1 MAIEK
6 NGKILIVDD
15 NEDVLLSLNMLLK
28 PYVEGI
34 RVINTPERIIG
45 MMDSFMPDVIMLDMN
60 FHRDAISGEEGYE
73 WLEKILAHNPKSVV
87 LFITAYVDTEKAV
100 RAIKAG
106 AIDFIPKPWDR
117 NKLLD
122 TVKSAVELSRERN
135 LESSD
140 LQEKESEQNQC
151 FSSKSIV
158 SSEDVFARMIGE
170 CPAMKELKAQMM
182 RVAATDAN
190 VLITGENGTGKDVV
204 AHALHQLSDRARKP
218 FVNIDLG
225 CIPENLFESE
235 LFGYE
240 KGAFTDAKNA
250 KEGRIETADGGTL
263 FLDEIGNLNLPMQQ
277 KLLTVIEKRETQR
290 IGSNRVNRVDVRILA
305 ATNAHLREKVGE
317 GTFRQDLFYRL
328 NTIELHLPPLHE
340 RGEDI
345 VLLAEYF
352 LKIYSGKYSVGDVR
366 LGASAKQKLLKHNW
380 PGNVRELQH
389 CIERAIVLGDK
400 TELAAEDIRLE
411 DSVVVSGA
419 SSSDSSS
426 SSVNID
432 SLNLQ
437 TLEREAIKRAISLS
451 NGNLTQAAELLG
463 ITRFALY
470 RKIDKLGI

>member
-1 MAIEK
+1 MMAMEK
-6 NGKILIVDD
+6 KGKILIVDD

-60 FHRDAISGEEGYE
+60 FHRDVISGEEGYE

-135 LESSD
+135 LDSSD
-140 LQEKESEQNQC
+140 L
-151 FSSKSIV
+151 
-158 SSEDVFARMIGE
+158 IGE
-170 CPAMKELKAQMM
+170 CPAMKELKTQMM

-290 IGSNRVNRVDVRILA
+290 IGSNKVSHVDVRILA
-305 ATNAHLREKVGE
+305 ATNVPLREKVGE

-328 NTIELHLPPLHE
+328 NTIELHLPPLRE

-366 LGASAKQKLLKHNW
+366 LGASAKQKLLKHTW

-411 DSVVVSGA
+411 DSVVASGTSA
-419 SSSDSSS
+419 SNSATGSASG
-426 SSVNID
+426 SVNID

-470 RKIDKLGI
+470 RKIDKLGV

>member
-1 MAIEK
+1 MMAMEK
-6 NGKILIVDD
+6 KGKILIVDD

-135 LESSD
+135 LDSSD
-140 LQEKESEQNQC
+140 L
-151 FSSKSIV
+151 
-158 SSEDVFARMIGE
+158 IGE

-204 AHALHQLSDRARKP
+204 AHALHLLSDRARKP

-240 KGAFTDAKNA
+240 KGAFTDARNA

-263 FLDEIGNLNLPMQQ
+263 FLDEIGNLTLPMQQ

-290 IGSNRVNRVDVRILA
+290 IGSNKVSHVNVRILA
-305 ATNAHLREKVGE
+305 ATNANLREKVGE
-317 GTFRQDLFYRL
+317 GAFRQDLFYRL
-328 NTIELHLPPLHE
+328 NTIELHLPPLRD

-366 LGASAKQKLLKHNW
+366 LGASAKQKLLKHTW

-411 DSVVVSGA
+411 DSVVASGTSA
-419 SSSDSSS
+419 SNSATGSASG
-426 SSVNID
+426 SVNID

-470 RKIDKLGI
+470 RKIDKLGV